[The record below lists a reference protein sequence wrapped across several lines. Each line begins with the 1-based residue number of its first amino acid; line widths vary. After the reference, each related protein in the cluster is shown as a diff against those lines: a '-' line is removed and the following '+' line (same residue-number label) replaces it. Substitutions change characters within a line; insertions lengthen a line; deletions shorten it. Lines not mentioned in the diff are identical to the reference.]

1 MEKKTAVEWLIKEIY
16 EYEQQSG
23 NSLTF
28 AQMKPL
34 LEQAKEME
42 KQKIQDLQ
50 TKIEDLTAENEQ
62 YERELGKIKNIKC
75 PKCGGDSWKHNSCE
89 TEVKYCK
96 CGASFYI

>member
-1 MEKKTAVEWLIKEIY
+1 MEKQTAVSWLIKELY

-42 KQKIQDLQ
+42 KQKNISLVEWIRENTVEVQDGWQYLGELYTDKQ
-50 TKIEDLTAENEQ
+50 IIEIYN
-62 YERELGKIKNIKC
+62 N
-75 PKCGGDSWKHNSCE
+75 NN
-89 TEVKYCK
+89 
-96 CGASFYI
+96 